1 MVHLDV
7 KVDRRIHPRIIGAK
21 GRGVRKIQDDFK
33 VELRFPRQNDDP
45 DIITISGNEDDVYD
59 CKDHLLNIEEEFV
72 SFFLIYCLFFNIL
85 LLFFFCNKLKK
96 LNNIEAKMLDSI
108 CHMALKFT

>member
-7 KVDRRIHPRIIGAK
+7 KVDHRIHPRIIGAK
-21 GRGVRKIQDDFK
+21 GRGVRKIQEDFK

-45 DIITISGNEDDVYD
+45 DIITISGIEEDVYD

-72 SFFLIYCLFFNIL
+72 SVLRVLKAEKKGWSNLLTSIFLVFL
-85 LLFFFCNKLKK
+85 
-96 LNNIEAKMLDSI
+96 
-108 CHMALKFT
+108 

>member
-72 SFFLIYCLFFNIL
+72 SLSCIV
-85 LLFFFCNKLKK
+85 
-96 LNNIEAKMLDSI
+96 AKSEFQIGLG
-108 CHMALKFT
+108 

>member
-72 SFFLIYCLFFNIL
+72 SLSCIVAKSEFQIGLGWTLWLIITLTPYHSCPTN
-85 LLFFFCNKLKK
+85 
-96 LNNIEAKMLDSI
+96 
-108 CHMALKFT
+108 

>member
-72 SFFLIYCLFFNIL
+72 SLRHYNAIHAWFDYQECVHSLQGFKVMYKRHWLPPW
-85 LLFFFCNKLKK
+85 
-96 LNNIEAKMLDSI
+96 SSG
-108 CHMALKFT
+108 

>member
-45 DIITISGNEDDVYD
+45 DMITISGAEDDCYD

-72 SFFLIYCLFFNIL
+72 SVTHYLF
-85 LLFFFCNKLKK
+85 
-96 LNNIEAKMLDSI
+96 
-108 CHMALKFT
+108 

>member
-72 SFFLIYCLFFNIL
+72 SLFLFYCLSFTFYCFFTTSLIN
-85 LLFFFCNKLKK
+85 
-96 LNNIEAKMLDSI
+96 
-108 CHMALKFT
+108 